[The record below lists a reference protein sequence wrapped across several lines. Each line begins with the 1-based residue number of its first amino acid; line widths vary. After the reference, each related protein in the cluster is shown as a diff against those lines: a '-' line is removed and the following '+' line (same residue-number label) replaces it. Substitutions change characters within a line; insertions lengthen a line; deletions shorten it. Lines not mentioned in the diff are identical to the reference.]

1 MQKSRKYCLNLS
13 AVLVASATPDYE
25 YPVDGRMYIRYDD
38 KNKGTVQVVLNCS
51 FSYI

>member
-1 MQKSRKYCLNLS
+1 MQRSRKYCLNLS
-13 AVLVASATPDYE
+13 AVWRASATSDYE
-25 YPVDGRMYIRYDD
+25 CPVDAKGNIRFVD